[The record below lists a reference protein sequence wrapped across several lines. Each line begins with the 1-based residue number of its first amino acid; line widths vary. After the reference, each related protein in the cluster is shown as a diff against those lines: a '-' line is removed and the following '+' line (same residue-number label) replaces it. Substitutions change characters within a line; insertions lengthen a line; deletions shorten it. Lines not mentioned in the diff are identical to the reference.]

1 MGWKILKFIIDR
13 FEEGFAVCENEKG
26 IMVNVSRNKLPKEA
40 KEGDVLIIEKEN
52 TYIDVEE
59 TEKLRKEIEELTKDI
74 WEE

>member
-1 MGWKILKFIIDR
+1 MKFIIDR
-13 FEEGFAVCENEKG
+13 FEEEFAVCENEKG

-40 KEGDVLIIEKEN
+40 KEGDVLIIENEN
-52 TYIDVEE
+52 TYINVEE

>member
-1 MGWKILKFIIDR
+1 MKILKFIIDR
-13 FEEGFAVCENEKG
+13 FEEEFAVCENEKG

-40 KEGDVLIIEKEN
+40 KEGDVLIIENEN
-52 TYIDVEE
+52 TYINVEE

>member
-1 MGWKILKFIIDR
+1 MKILKFIIDR
-13 FEEGFAVCENEKG
+13 FEEEFAVCENEKG

-40 KEGDVLIIEKEN
+40 KEGDVLIIENEN

-59 TEKLRKEIEELTKDI
+59 TEELRKEIEELTKDI

>member
-1 MGWKILKFIIDR
+1 MKILKFIIDR
-13 FEEGFAVCENEKG
+13 FEEEFAVCENEKG

-40 KEGDVLIIEKEN
+40 KEGDVLIIENEN
-52 TYIDVEE
+52 IYIDVEE